1 MSSNKSKSAAA
12 PERER
17 LLPPALVLTF
27 TAMVGVGLALMFP
40 RETLRERLLGQGR
53 TVDGLT
59 VAYLEAWSRVAPDD
73 TSFMGVLAE
82 QYARSGRLDDAEKML
97 ERMLAVQGQDL
108 TGQILRTRIELTQQR
123 AYAAQPESPERAA
136 HLATM
141 KDLLGQATAPDTMRR
156 WSLADLQ
163 TLATQAR
170 QIGDAKAA
178 ATLFRSLGQR
188 DPANADFYNKQLAG
202 IALAGGNYRDSAQAL
217 FEAQA
222 RAKNL
227 YEQRTLFLQAL
238 QTLQSGNLLDE
249 ALVEAERRGGR
260 LLDDP
265 EVLRY
270 LTRLALAANKP
281 DIAAKYVE
289 RLLKLSANQPS
300 GAAMLALAELR
311 RDPAR
316 DAGVRAAERA
326 EVRRI
331 SQRVSDSEPWLAR
344 GYVFLDGPRGV
355 AMREQL
361 GAFGMRKVA
370 AQSAQAASAAAPAAA
385 VETKAAPTSTP
396 TRNPTQA
403 EAQEAARTEVTA
415 AVAAGKS
422 FNADDY
428 DLAYRVF
435 LAAGKLDQAQQV
447 AQTAVQKLPNE
458 PVWRERLAQVSEWNH
473 QPMVALQSWL
483 QYAQA
488 TNDERAWNNVMRL
501 APGLNDD
508 RAYLAALR
516 HRASGG
522 NLKTIDEVVA
532 AYERLGEPE
541 AGMAFLDTLA
551 DGPNGRLVMERNAEL
566 AERAGRDDRAFELYG
581 QLEKRYGARPLYALK
596 RANMLYV
603 KGRLRAAMDAML
615 PARAKAGP
623 QDLLYLRTYTE
634 LARLTQRD
642 DLLKDGYRQMM
653 IAMAETHDDHC
664 LQMPPG
670 AARNDCLA
678 EVRDTEEADF
688 SNLIEYYD
696 RSPIDAGRIAEAG
709 WRKNGKLEQLQL
721 AVYYYTRAHAY
732 VRIERLL
739 AGLTPEQKREAE
751 SSAAF
756 LMRRAEYWRLT
767 GDRDRSLA
775 DLRHAVGQAD
785 ADSETYAALLWAL
798 VDMGTD
804 SEVRAAMLRLK
815 PDAENDPGL
824 WGAYA
829 AGAMRFQDGRTALHY
844 LRKMQE
850 GRSADPLWL
859 GLTADAYEA
868 IGQTALAWRIRK
880 QAWIDLHHQWSS
892 SGRMGAEARHV
903 PVDEDD
909 QADDEEDAQ
918 GGPAR
923 ADLRRQVVALGQIFA
938 SGDVSRTLVIEM
950 LRRDRAEVAARR
962 ALPGDPQSPSQLG
975 NVRGL
980 PPLEVTPPAVL
991 SERERRRQNQISAA
1005 SREVALAWAMSS
1017 ESNELARAW
1026 LARQYA
1032 RTLQRPAY
1040 AEISIALDNN
1050 DMNQLD
1056 RIMERQAGR
1065 VPVSSQIEAN
1075 RQLDRLSAAQTQAYE
1090 TQEFA
1095 RTDDT
1100 LQETLEDAL
1109 LFNAQAI
1116 EPRVTFQHQKP
1127 LEYFEYSLAGG
1138 ARLWDGYA
1146 VNLRGVFRDQR
1157 TTDRTQLDNV
1167 PAADRRAELALTY
1180 RDSQKRW
1187 LLGVG
1192 RRDGLQSFTTARLTG
1207 DWNQEGRVSYTGT
1220 VGYNQPA
1227 DESSQLRVG
1236 GMKDVAELGAT
1247 WRLGL
1252 REFVSGRVQ
1261 YNKFYGQ
1268 DRSALGHGMVYDLEA
1283 GYRIRTQYPDYTVRV
1298 VGTRAIYSANG
1309 GTLTPTMQ
1317 RLMPADDDEATP
1329 AFYMPQNFTQA
1340 GVLFGFGT
1348 DLIDDYTR
1356 KWRPFMEVGA
1366 LYDSRAGHNFRGQAG
1381 VAGSVFGND
1390 HLSLYVLHETAAR
1403 TSGTPLTEVGLRYR
1417 WLF

>member
-73 TSFMGVLAE
+73 TSFMSVLAE

-97 ERMLAVQGQDL
+97 QRMMAVQGKDL
-108 TGQILRTRIELTQQR
+108 SGQILRTRIEITQQR
-123 AYAAQPESPERAA
+123 AYAAQPESAERAQR
-136 HLATM
+136 LALM
-141 KDLLGQATAPDTMRR
+141 NDLLKQATAPATLRR
-156 WSLADLQ
+156 WTVAELQ
-163 TLATQAR
+163 ALATQSR
-170 QIGDAKAA
+170 QVGNVDAASK
-178 ATLFRSLGQR
+178 LFRELGTR
-188 DPANADFYNKQLAG
+188 DPANADFYNRQLAG
-202 IALAGGNYRDSAQAL
+202 IALEGGNYRDSARAL

-222 RAKNL
+222 RSKNL

-238 QTLQSGNLLDE
+238 QTLQAGNLLDE
-249 ALVEAERRGGR
+249 ALAEAERHGGK

-265 EVLRY
+265 DVLRY

-289 RLLKLSANQPS
+289 RLLKLSANKPM
-300 GAAMLALAELR
+300 GATQLAQAQLQQH
-311 RDPAR
+311 
-316 DAGVRAAERA
+316 VR
-326 EVRRI
+326 
-331 SQRVSDSEPWLAR
+331 RVSDTEPWLAR
-344 GYVFLDGPRGV
+344 GYVYLDGPRGL
-355 AMREQL
+355 AERERI
-361 GAFGMRKVA
+361 GAFGMQRVA
-370 AQSAQAASAAAPAAA
+370 VDAPAASASSAASAAEAKRDA
-385 VETKAAPTSTP
+385 
-396 TRNPTQA
+396 RNVTQA
-403 EAQEAARTEVTA
+403 EAQEAAKAEVATA
-415 AVAAGKS
+415 AAAGKA

-435 LAAGKLDQAQQV
+435 LAAGKLDQAQRV

-458 PVWRERLAQVSEWNH
+458 PLWRERLAQVAEWNR

-516 HRASGG
+516 HRAKGG
-522 NLKTIDEVVA
+522 DLKTIDEVVA

-541 AGMAFLDTLA
+541 AGMAFLDGLA
-551 DGPNGRLVMERNAEL
+551 NGPNARQVMERNAEL
-566 AERAGRDDRAFELYG
+566 AERAGKDDRAFELYG
-581 QLEKRYGARPLYALK
+581 QLEKRFGAHPMYALK
-596 RANMLYV
+596 RANLLFV
-603 KGRLRAAMDAML
+603 RGRLNEAMDAML
-615 PARAKAGP
+615 PARSKAGP
-623 QDLLYLRTYTE
+623 EDLLYWRTYTE

-653 IAMAETHDDHC
+653 IAVAKTHDDHC
-664 LQMPPG
+664 MRMPPG

-678 EVRDTEEADF
+678 EVRDVEEADF
-688 SNLIEYYD
+688 SNLIRYYD

-709 WRKNGKLEQLQL
+709 WRKGGKREQLEL

-732 VRIERLL
+732 MRIERLL
-739 AGLTPEQKREAE
+739 ADLTPEQKHEAE

-767 GDRDRSLA
+767 GDRDRALA
-775 DLRHAVGQAD
+775 DLRRAVGQAD
-785 ADSETYAALLWAL
+785 ADSETYGALLWAL

-804 SEVRAAMLRLK
+804 TEVRAVMLRLK
-815 PDAENDPGL
+815 PDAEDDPGL

-844 LRKMQE
+844 LNKMQH
-850 GRSADPLWL
+850 GKSADPLWL
-859 GLTADAYEA
+859 GTTADAYEA
-868 IGQTALAWRIRK
+868 IGQTATAWRIRR
-880 QAWIDLHHQWSS
+880 QAWVDLHHAWAAGGSKWATAPE
-892 SGRMGAEARHV
+892 GDA
-903 PVDEDD
+903 PDTDDE
-909 QADDEEDAQ
+909 EEDAQ

-923 ADLRRQVVALGQIFA
+923 ADLRRQEVALGQIFA
-938 SGDVSRTLVIEM
+938 SGDVSRALVIEM
-950 LRRDRAEVAARR
+950 LRRDRATVAARR
-962 ALPGDPQSPSQLG
+962 TAPGDPKSPSQLG
-975 NVRGL
+975 DVPGL
-980 PPLEVTPPAVL
+980 PALEVSPPAAL
-991 SERERRRQNQISAA
+991 AERERRRQEQLSAA
-1005 SREVALAWAMSS
+1005 AREVALAWAMSS

-1032 RTLQRPAY
+1032 HRMQRPDY
-1040 AEISIALDNN
+1040 AEVSIALDNN
-1050 DMNQLD
+1050 DLNKLD

-1065 VPVSSQIEAN
+1065 VPVASQIEAN
-1075 RQLDRLSAAQTQAYE
+1075 RQLDRLSAAQTQAFE
-1090 TQEFA
+1090 TQDLA

-1100 LQETLEDAL
+1100 LQETLQDAL
-1109 LFNAQAI
+1109 LFNAQAL

-1127 LEYFEYSLAGG
+1127 LEYYEYSLAGG

-1146 VNLRGVFRDQR
+1146 LNLRGVFRDQR

-1167 PAADRRAELALTY
+1167 PASDRRAELALTY
-1180 RDSQKRW
+1180 RDTQKRW

-1192 RRDGLQSFTTARLTG
+1192 RRDGLQSFTTARLAG
-1207 DWNQEGRVSYTGT
+1207 EWNQEGRISYTGLL
-1220 VGYNQPA
+1220 GYNQPA

-1252 REFVSGRVQ
+1252 REFIRGRLE
-1261 YNKFYGQ
+1261 YDKFYGQ
-1268 DRSALGHGMVYDLEA
+1268 DRSALGHGMVYDVEA
-1283 GYRIRTQYPDYTVRV
+1283 GYRIRTQYPDYTVRL
-1298 VGTRAIYSANG
+1298 VGTRAIYSTNG

-1317 RLMPADDDEATP
+1317 RLLPAGSDEATP
-1329 AFYMPQNFTQA
+1329 AFYMPQSFTQA
-1340 GVLFGFGT
+1340 GLLFSFGT
-1348 DLIDDYTR
+1348 DLVDDYTR
-1356 KWRPFMEVGA
+1356 KWRPFLEAGA

-1381 VAGSVFGND
+1381 MAGSVFGND
-1390 HLSLYVLHETAAR
+1390 HMSMYVLHETASR
-1403 TSGTPLTEVGLRYR
+1403 NGGTPLTEVGLRYR
-1417 WLF
+1417 WLY

>member
-59 VAYLEAWSRVAPDD
+59 VAYLEAWSRVSPDD
-73 TSFMGVLAE
+73 TSFMSVLAE

-97 ERMLAVQGQDL
+97 ERMMAVQGQDL
-108 TGQILRTRIELTQQR
+108 TGQILRTRIGITQQR
-123 AYAAQPESPERAA
+123 AYAEQPDTPERAER
-136 HLATM
+136 LVLM
-141 KDLLGQATAPDTMRR
+141 KDLLKQAVAPDAMRR

-163 TLATQAR
+163 TLATQSR
-170 QIGDAKAA
+170 QIGDADAA
-178 ATLFRSLGQR
+178 NVLYGALAKR
-188 DPANADFYNKQLAG
+188 DAANADFYNRQLAN

-222 RAKNL
+222 RAKNP

-249 ALVEAERRGGR
+249 ALVEAERRGGK

-265 EVLRY
+265 DVLRY
-270 LTRLALAANKP
+270 LTKLALAANKP
-281 DIAAKYVE
+281 DVAARYVE
-289 RLLKLSANQPS
+289 RLLKLSAARPS
-300 GAAMLALAELR
+300 GAAQIALQELR
-311 RDPAR
+311 RDQAR
-316 DAGVRAAERA
+316 TEQRAVVR
-326 EVRRI
+326 
-331 SQRVSDSEPWLAR
+331 RVSDTEPWLAR
-344 GYVFLDGPRGV
+344 NYVYLDGPRG
-355 AMREQL
+355 
-361 GAFGMRKVA
+361 GALRGRMGDFGVRRVHA
-370 AQSAQAASAAAPAAA
+370 EVAQAATP
-385 VETKAAPTSTP
+385 VTP
-396 TRNPTQA
+396 TVASPGPGNPTQA
-403 EAQEAARTEVTA
+403 QAQDAAKSEVAA
-415 AVAAGKS
+415 AVAAGKP

-435 LAAGKLDQAQQV
+435 LAAGKLDQAQNV
-447 AQTAVQKLPNE
+447 AQTAVRKLPGE
-458 PVWRERLAQVSEWNH
+458 PVWRERLAQVAEWNH
-473 QPMVALQSWL
+473 QPLVALQSWL
-483 QYAQA
+483 EYAQA

-516 HRASGG
+516 HRAAGG

-551 DGPNGRLVMERNAEL
+551 DGPNGRQAMERNAEL
-566 AERAGRDDRAFELYG
+566 AERAGKDDRAYALYG

-596 RANMLYV
+596 RANLLYV
-603 KGRLRAAMDAML
+603 KGKLQPAMDAML
-615 PARAKAGP
+615 PARRNAGP
-623 QDLLYLRTYTE
+623 QDLLYWRTFTE

-642 DLLKDGYRQMM
+642 DLLKDSYRQMM

-664 LQMPPG
+664 MKMPEGP
-670 AARNDCLA
+670 ARNDCLE

-688 SNLIEYYD
+688 SNLIQYYD
-696 RSPIDAGRIAEAG
+696 RAPIDAGRIAEAG

-732 VRIERLL
+732 VRIDRLL
-739 AGLTPEQKREAE
+739 AGLTPAQKREAE

-775 DLRHAVGQAD
+775 DLRHAVSQAD

-804 SEVRAAMLRLK
+804 SEVRAVMQRLK
-815 PDAENDPGL
+815 PEAEDDPSL

-844 LRKMQE
+844 LRKIQE
-850 GRSADPLWL
+850 GKSADPLWL
-859 GLTADAYEA
+859 GLIADAHEA
-868 IGQTALAWRIRK
+868 IGQTSLAWRIRR
-880 QAWIDLHHQWSS
+880 QAWVDLHHQWSTR
-892 SGRMGAEARHV
+892 GLMGADASQRNA
-903 PVDEDD
+903 DEDD
-909 QADDEEDAQ
+909 QADGEEEDNQ

-923 ADLRRQVVALGQIFA
+923 ADLRRQEVALGQIFA
-938 SGDVSRTLVIEM
+938 SGDVSRSMVIEM
-950 LRRDRAEVAARR
+950 LRRDRAEVSARR
-962 ALPGDPQSPSQLG
+962 TMPGDPNSPSQLG
-975 NVRGL
+975 NVPGL
-980 PPLEVTPPAVL
+980 PPLEVAPPATL
-991 SERERRRQNQISAA
+991 TERERRRQSQISAA

-1040 AEISIALDNN
+1040 AEVSIALDNN
-1050 DMNQLD
+1050 DLNQLD

-1065 VPVSSQIEAN
+1065 VPVASQIEAN
-1075 RQLDRLSAAQTQAYE
+1075 RQLDRLSAAQTQAFE
-1090 TQEFA
+1090 TQDLA
-1095 RTDDT
+1095 RTDDV
-1100 LQETLEDAL
+1100 LQQTLEDAL

-1116 EPRVTFQHQKP
+1116 EPRVTFAHQKP
-1127 LEYFEYSLAGG
+1127 LEYYEYSLAGG

-1167 PAADRRAELALTY
+1167 PASDRRAELALTY
-1180 RDSQKRW
+1180 RDTQKNW

-1192 RRDGLQSFTTARLTG
+1192 RRDGLQTVTTARLTG
-1207 DWNQEGRVSYTGT
+1207 NWNLENRVSYTGT
-1220 VGYNQPA
+1220 VGYNQQA

-1236 GMKDVAELGAT
+1236 GMKDVVEFGAT

-1252 REFVSGRVQ
+1252 REFISGRVQ
-1261 YNKFYGQ
+1261 YNHFYGQ
-1268 DRSALGHGMVYDLEA
+1268 DRTALGHGMVYDVEA
-1283 GYRIRTQYPDYTVRV
+1283 GYRIRTQYPDYTVRI
-1298 VGTRAIYSANG
+1298 VGTRGIYSANG
-1309 GTLTPTMQ
+1309 GTLSPTMQ
-1317 RLMPADDDEATP
+1317 RLLPADDDEANPT
-1329 AFYMPQNFTQA
+1329 FYMPQSFTQA

-1348 DLIDDYTR
+1348 DLINDYTR
-1356 KWRPFMEVGA
+1356 KWRPFLEVGA
-1366 LYDSRAGHNFRGQAG
+1366 LYDSRAGHNFHGQAG
-1381 VAGSVFGND
+1381 IAGSVFGND
-1390 HLSLYVLHETAAR
+1390 HLSLYVSHDTASR
-1403 TSGTPLTEVGLRYR
+1403 TNGTPLTEVGLRYR
-1417 WLF
+1417 WLY

>member
-59 VAYLEAWSRVAPDD
+59 VAYLEAWSRVAPND
-73 TSFMGVLAE
+73 TGFMGVLAE
-82 QYARSGRLDDAEKML
+82 QYARSGRLEDAEHML

-108 TGQILRTRIELTQQR
+108 TGQILRTRIEITQQR
-123 AYAAQPESPERAA
+123 AYAAQPESPERAER
-136 HLATM
+136 LALM
-141 KDLLGQATAPDTMRR
+141 KDLLKQATAANVMRS

-163 TLATQAR
+163 TLATQSR
-170 QIGDAKAA
+170 QIGDADAA
-178 ATLFRSLGQR
+178 AILYRTLGTR
-188 DPANADFYNKQLAG
+188 DPANAEFYNKQLAG

-217 FEAQA
+217 FDAQA
-222 RAKNL
+222 RSKNL

-249 ALVEAERRGGR
+249 ALVQAERRGGK

-281 DIAAKYVE
+281 DVAAKYVE
-289 RLLKLSANQPS
+289 RLLKLSANKPS
-300 GAAMLALAELR
+300 GAAQIALAELR
-311 RDPAR
+311 RDEAR
-316 DAGVRAAERA
+316 HAAAPVAVR
-326 EVRRI
+326 
-331 SQRVSDSEPWLAR
+331 RVSDSEPWLAR

-355 AMREQL
+355 AMREQM
-361 GAFGMRKVA
+361 GAFGVRHVA
-370 AQSAQAASAAAPAAA
+370 ADVAQGASVPVAAKPAAG
-385 VETKAAPTSTP
+385 
-396 TRNPTQA
+396 NPTQT
-403 EAQEAARTEVTA
+403 EAQEAAKAEVAA
-415 AVAAGKS
+415 AVAAGKA

-435 LAAGKLDQAQQV
+435 LAAGKLDQAQNV
-447 AQTAVQKLPNE
+447 AQTAVRKLPNE
-458 PVWRERLAQVSEWNH
+458 PVWRERLAQVSEWNR
-473 QPMVALQSWL
+473 QPMIALQSWL
-483 QYAQA
+483 EYAQA

-516 HRASGG
+516 HRATGG

-551 DGPNGRLVMERNAEL
+551 NGPNGRQVMERNAAL
-566 AERAGRDDRAFELYG
+566 AERAGRDDRAYALYG

-603 KGRLRAAMDAML
+603 KGQLQPAMDAML
-615 PARAKAGP
+615 PARRNAGP
-623 QDLLYLRTYTE
+623 QDLLYWRTFTE

-642 DLLKDGYRQMM
+642 DLLKDSYRQMM

-664 LQMPPG
+664 MKMPVGP
-670 AARNDCLA
+670 ARNDCLD

-688 SNLIEYYD
+688 SNLIQYYD
-696 RSPIDAGRIAEAG
+696 RAPIDAGRIAEAG

-732 VRIERLL
+732 IRIERLL
-739 AGLTPEQKREAE
+739 AGLTPEQRREAE

-775 DLRHAVGQAD
+775 DLRHAVGQSD
-785 ADSETYAALLWAL
+785 ADSEAYAALLWAL

-804 SEVRAAMLRLK
+804 SEVRAVMQRLK
-815 PDAENDPGL
+815 PEAESDPSL

-844 LRKMQE
+844 LLKMQQ
-850 GRSADPLWL
+850 GKSADPLWL

-868 IGQTALAWRIRK
+868 VGQTSMAWRIRK

-892 SGRMGAEARHV
+892 AGRLGAEARHLDS
-903 PVDEDD
+903 DEDD
-909 QADDEEDAQ
+909 QPDGEEEDNQ

-923 ADLRRQVVALGQIFA
+923 ADLRRQEVALGQIFA
-938 SGDVSRTLVIEM
+938 SGDVSRNLVIEM

-962 ALPGDPQSPSQLG
+962 SLPGDPKSPSQLG
-975 NVRGL
+975 NVPGL
-980 PPLEVTPPAVL
+980 PPLEVAPPAAL
-991 SERERRRQNQISAA
+991 TERDRRRQRQLSAA
-1005 SREVALAWAMSS
+1005 GREVALAWAMSS

-1026 LARQYA
+1026 LARQYVN
-1032 RTLQRPAY
+1032 RLQRPAY

-1065 VPVSSQIEAN
+1065 VPVASQIEAN
-1075 RQLDRLSAAQTQAYE
+1075 RQLDRLSAAQTQAFE
-1090 TQEFA
+1090 TQDLA
-1095 RTDDT
+1095 RSDDT

-1109 LFNAQAI
+1109 LFNAQAL
-1116 EPRVTFQHQKP
+1116 EPRVTFLHQKP
-1127 LEYFEYSLAGG
+1127 LEFYEYSLAGG

-1180 RDSQKRW
+1180 RDTQKRW

-1207 DWNQEGRVSYTGT
+1207 QWNQEGRVSYTGT
-1220 VGYNQPA
+1220 LGYNQPA

-1252 REFVSGRVQ
+1252 REFISGRVQ

-1268 DRSALGHGMVYDLEA
+1268 DRSALGRGMVYDVEA

-1298 VGTRAIYSANG
+1298 VGTRAIYNTNS

-1340 GVLFGFGT
+1340 GVLFSFGT

-1356 KWRPFMEVGA
+1356 KWRPFLEAGA

-1390 HLSLYVLHETAAR
+1390 HLSMYVLHETSSR
-1403 TSGTPLTEVGLRYR
+1403 TGGTPLTEVGLRYR
-1417 WLF
+1417 WLY

>member
-53 TVDGLT
+53 AVDGLT

-73 TSFMGVLAE
+73 TSFMSVLAE

-97 ERMLAVQGQDL
+97 ARMQAVQGQDL
-108 TGQILRTRIELTQQR
+108 TGHILRTRIEITQQR
-123 AYAAQPESPERAA
+123 AYAAQPESPERTERLAQMKQLLAQAA
-136 HLATM
+136 
-141 KDLLGQATAPDTMRR
+141 APETMRR
-156 WSLADLQ
+156 WTLADLQ
-163 TLATQAR
+163 TLGTQSR
-170 QIGDAKAA
+170 QIGDAEAA
-178 ATLFRSLGQR
+178 NVFFRALGVR
-188 DPANADFYNKQLAG
+188 DPANADFYNRQLAS
-202 IALAGGNYRDSAQAL
+202 IALAGGNYRDASQAL
-217 FEAQA
+217 FDAQA
-222 RAKNL
+222 RSKNL

-249 ALVEAERRGGR
+249 ALTEAERRGGK

-265 EVLRY
+265 DVLRY

-289 RLLKLSANQPS
+289 RLLRLSAARPS
-300 GAAMLALAELR
+300 GAAQLALAELR
-311 RDPAR
+311 RDQAQQAAR
-316 DAGVRAAERA
+316 AGVR
-326 EVRRI
+326 
-331 SQRVSDSEPWLAR
+331 RVSDTEPWAAR
-344 GYVFLDGPRGV
+344 DYVYLDGPRGV
-355 AMREQL
+355 ARRERMDAFVMR
-361 GAFGMRKVA
+361 RVA
-370 AQSAQAASAAAPAAA
+370 AEAARASASAPP
-385 VETKAAPTSTP
+385 VVG
-396 TRNPTQA
+396 NPTQA
-403 EAQEAARTEVTA
+403 QAQEAAKAEVAA
-415 AVAAGKS
+415 AVAAGKA

-435 LAAGKLDQAQQV
+435 LAAGKLDQAQNV
-447 AQTAVQKLPNE
+447 AQTAVRKLPGE
-458 PVWRERLAQVSEWNH
+458 PVWRERLAQVAEWNR
-473 QPMVALQSWL
+473 QPTVALQSWL
-483 QYAQA
+483 EYAQA
-488 TNDERAWNNVMRL
+488 TGDERAWNNVMRL

-522 NLKTIDEVVA
+522 NLKVVDEVVA
-532 AYERLGEPE
+532 AYERLGEPV
-541 AGMAFLDTLA
+541 AAMAFLDTLA
-551 DGPNGRLVMERNAEL
+551 GGANGRQIMERNAEL

-596 RANMLYV
+596 RANLLYV
-603 KGRLRAAMDAML
+603 KGRLQPAMDAML
-615 PARAKAGP
+615 PARRNAGP
-623 QDLLYLRTYTE
+623 QDLLYWRTYTE

-653 IAMAETHDDHC
+653 IAMAQTHDDHC
-664 LQMPPG
+664 LKLPEGP
-670 AARNDCLA
+670 ARNDCLD

-688 SNLIEYYD
+688 SNLIQYYD

-709 WRKNGKLEQLQL
+709 WRKNGKLDSLQL

-732 VRIERLL
+732 IRIERLL
-739 AGLTPEQKREAE
+739 ATLTPAQLREAE
-751 SSAAF
+751 ASAAF
-756 LMRRAEYWRLT
+756 LARRAEYWRLT
-767 GDRDRSLA
+767 GERDRSLA
-775 DLRHAVGQAD
+775 DLRHAVGQRD

-804 SEVRAAMLRLK
+804 SEVRAVMQRLK
-815 PDAENDPGL
+815 PDAEDDPGL

-844 LRKMQE
+844 LRKMQQ
-850 GRSADPLWL
+850 GKSADPLWL
-859 GLTADAYEA
+859 GLSADAYEA
-868 IGQTALAWRIRK
+868 IGQSSTAWRIRK
-880 QAWIDLHHQWSS
+880 QAWVDLHGQWAA
-892 SGRMGAEARHV
+892 SGLKGAEVRAV
-903 PVDEDD
+903 DPDEDD
-909 QADDEEDAQ
+909 QAADGEEEDNQ

-923 ADLRRQVVALGQIFA
+923 VDLRRQQVALGQIFA

-950 LRRDRAEVAARR
+950 LRRDRAETAARR
-962 ALPGDPQSPSQLG
+962 AAPGDPKSPSQLG
-975 NVRGL
+975 NVPGL
-980 PPLEVTPPAVL
+980 PPLEAAPPAAL
-991 SERERRRQNQISAA
+991 AEREGRRQQQYAAA

-1026 LARQYA
+1026 LARQYV
-1032 RTLQRPAY
+1032 RTLERPAY
-1040 AEISIALDNN
+1040 AEVAIALDQN
-1050 DMNQLD
+1050 DMNRLD

-1065 VPVSSQIEAN
+1065 VPVANQIEAN
-1075 RQLDRLSAAQTQAYE
+1075 LQLDRLSAAQTQAFE
-1090 TQEFA
+1090 TQDVA
-1095 RTDDT
+1095 RSDDT

-1127 LEYFEYSLAGG
+1127 LEYYEYSLAGG
-1138 ARLWDGYA
+1138 ARLWDGYS

-1157 TTDRTQLDNV
+1157 STDRTTLDNV
-1167 PAADRRAELALTY
+1167 PGTDRRAELALGY
-1180 RDSQKRW
+1180 RDTQKRW

-1192 RRDGLQSFTTARLTG
+1192 RRDGLQSVTTARLTG
-1207 DWNQEGRVSYTGT
+1207 NWNQEGRVSYTGT
-1220 VGYNQPA
+1220 IGYNQQA

-1261 YNKFYGQ
+1261 YSKFYGQ
-1268 DRSALGHGMVYDLEA
+1268 DRTALGHGMVYDVEA

-1309 GTLTPTMQ
+1309 GTLSPTMQ
-1317 RLMPADDDEATP
+1317 RLLPADDDEATP
-1329 AFYMPQNFTQA
+1329 AFYMPQSFTQA

-1356 KWRPFMEVGA
+1356 KWRPFMEAGA
-1366 LYDSRAGHNFRGQAG
+1366 LYDSRAGHNFRGQLG

-1390 HLSLYVLHETAAR
+1390 HLSLYVLHETASR
-1403 TSGTPLTEVGLRYR
+1403 TGGTPLTEVGLRYR
-1417 WLF
+1417 WLY